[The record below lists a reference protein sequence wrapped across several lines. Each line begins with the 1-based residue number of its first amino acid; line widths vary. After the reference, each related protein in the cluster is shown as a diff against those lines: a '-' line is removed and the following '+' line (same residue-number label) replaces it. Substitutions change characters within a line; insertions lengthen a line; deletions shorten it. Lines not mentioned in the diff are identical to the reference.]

1 MGYRPSASLPTGKY
15 PYMRIRTLALISVAA
30 MAGSGLAQQ
39 TRITQKVDNAQRVT
53 LTGQV
58 HPKALAEYDQ
68 GRVSPSLAVS
78 YVTVELAK
86 SPSQQTDLDQLL
98 QDQQNPASPNYQHWL
113 TPEEYAQRF
122 GVSDADIA
130 TLTSWLKSQGLTIAA
145 VARGKNWIAV
155 NGTAAQME
163 IGFQTELHHYLVD
176 GEIHF
181 ANATAPSVPA
191 AFSGVIQGFRGL
203 NDFRMKP
210 HSRPA
215 AKGKTGST
223 SPDYTSATSGNHY
236 IAPDDLATIYNISS
250 LYKAGFTG
258 TGKKLVIAGQTQI
271 NLSDIE
277 AFRTKYGLSANDPQ
291 VMLVPNSQ
299 DPGLSNSDLGEADL
313 DLEWSGA
320 VARNATILFVYTSD
334 VLDAVQYAIDQNLA
348 PVVSV
353 SYGLCEQETGQ
364 SDTQTFRSWAQQG
377 NAQGITWFAASGD
390 NGGADCGDAQNPGL
404 AVDTPG
410 SVPEVTSVGGT
421 EFVDGSGQF
430 WSATNTSTFAS
441 ALSYIPE
448 TTWNDSAE
456 DGEPS
461 ASGGGASIFFTKPS
475 WQTGPGVPADNARDV
490 PDVSLSAS
498 ADHDGYLVYSGG
510 SLQVYGGTSVPTPV
524 FAGLTTLIGQ
534 YLGSNGLGNINPKL
548 YSLAQTTSGV
558 FHDVT
563 TGNNIVEVSCGR
575 RAFGCTPTPVGY
587 NAGAGY
593 DQATGLGSVDAYNL
607 AVAWG
612 GGTVVT
618 PVETQTISV
627 ISSLNP
633 AGFTDTVYLIASV
646 TDTTGNTP
654 AGAVSFSI
662 GGNSLGSA
670 NLAGSAGTATAT
682 LVVTGSQL
690 SQGSGT
696 IVATFGSVTGSVNVT
711 VQSASRSSGT
721 TPSIGGLTNGAS
733 FVVNSAPGMT
743 LSVFGSQLGPSA
755 QAASAVPLP
764 FTMNG
769 VAATI
774 NGVAA
779 PLYYVSAG
787 QINLQIPYETAAN
800 SNALLSVNNNGKVAT
815 KSFAVGSTAPGIFVD
830 QNKAPVPSTSAARG
844 QTITLFITG
853 AGVLTPQL
861 ATGAAPSAQTALA
874 NLPRPAQ
881 NASVTVAGIN
891 APIAFI
897 GDTPGLVGV
906 VQINYQVPANVP
918 TGTQPV
924 VVSIGGVA
932 SQSALLTVTN

>member
-1 MGYRPSASLPTGKY
+1 MQ
-15 PYMRIRTLALISVAA
+15 IRTLAFVSLAA
-30 MAGSGLAQQ
+30 FAGSGLAQQ
-39 TRITQKVDNAQRVT
+39 TRIAQKIDNTQRVT

-58 HPKALAEYDQ
+58 HPKALPEFDQ
-68 GRVSPSLAVS
+68 GRVSPSLAIS
-78 YVTVELAK
+78 YVTIELAK
-86 SPSQQTDLDQLL
+86 SPSQQTGLDQLL
-98 QDQQNPASPNYQHWL
+98 QDQQNPASPNYHQWL

-130 TLTSWLKSQGLTIAA
+130 TLTSWLKSQGLTVAA
-145 VARGKNWIAV
+145 VSRGKSWIAV
-155 NGTAAQME
+155 SGTAAQME
-163 IGFQTELHHYLVD
+163 GAFQTELHRYLVE
-176 GEIHF
+176 GEMHF
-181 ANATAPSVPA
+181 ANATEPSVPA
-191 AFSGVIQGFRGL
+191 AFSGVIHGFRGL

-210 HSRPA
+210 KSRPA
-215 AKGKTGST
+215 APRTPGSA

-236 IAPDDLATIYNISS
+236 LAPDDLATIYNISS

-258 TGKKLVIAGQTQI
+258 TGQTLVIAGQTQI

-277 AFRTKYGLSANDPQ
+277 AFRTKYGLTANDPQ

-299 DPGLSNSDLGEADL
+299 DPGLSNNDLGEADL

-320 VARNATILFVYTSD
+320 VARNASILFVYTSD
-334 VLDAVQYAIDQNLA
+334 VLQAVQYAIDQNLA

-364 SDTQTFRSWAQQG
+364 SDADTFRSWAQQG

-390 NGGADCGDAQNPGL
+390 NGAADCGDSQNPGL

-410 SVPEVTSVGGT
+410 SIPEVTSVGGT
-421 EFVDGSGQF
+421 EFVEGSGQF
-430 WSATNTSTFAS
+430 WNTTNSTTFAS

-448 TTWNDSAE
+448 TTWNDSAA
-456 DGEPS
+456 DGTPS

-524 FAGLTTLIGQ
+524 FAGVTALLNQ
-534 YLGSNGLGNINPKL
+534 YLSSKGLGNINPKL
-548 YSLAQTTSGV
+548 YSLAQSTSGV
-558 FHDVT
+558 FHDIT
-563 TGNNIVEVSCGR
+563 AGNNIVTVSCGR
-575 RAFGCTPTPVGY
+575 RAINCSSTPVGY
-587 NAGAGY
+587 NAGPGY
-593 DQATGLGSVDAYNL
+593 DLASGLGSVDAYNL
-607 AVAWG
+607 AVVWSG
-612 GGTVVT
+612 GKIVP
-618 PVETQTISV
+618 PVETQSISV

-633 AGFTDTVYLIASV
+633 AGVTDTVYLIATV

-662 GGNSLGSA
+662 AGNSLGSA
-670 NLAGSAGTATAT
+670 NLVGSAGTATAT

-696 IVATFGSVTGSVNVT
+696 IVATFGSVTGSVTVT
-711 VQSASRSSGT
+711 VQSASRSAGT
-721 TPSIGGLTNGAS
+721 VLSIGGLTNGAS
-733 FVVNSAPGMT
+733 FVVASAPGMT
-743 LSVFGSQLGPSA
+743 LSVFGSELAPAA
-755 QAASAVPLP
+755 QAASSVPLP
-764 FTMNG
+764 FSMNG

-800 SNALLSVNNNGKVAT
+800 SNALLSINNNGKVST
-815 KSFAVGSTAPGIFVD
+815 KSFAIGATAPGIFAD
-830 QNKAPVPSTSAARG
+830 QNKAPVPNTSAARG
-844 QTITLFITG
+844 QTISLFITG

-861 ATGAAPSAQTALA
+861 ATGAAPAAQTALA
-874 NLPRPAQ
+874 NLPRPVQ
-881 NASVTVAGIN
+881 NATVTVAGVS

-906 VQINYQVPANVP
+906 VQINYQVPTNIA